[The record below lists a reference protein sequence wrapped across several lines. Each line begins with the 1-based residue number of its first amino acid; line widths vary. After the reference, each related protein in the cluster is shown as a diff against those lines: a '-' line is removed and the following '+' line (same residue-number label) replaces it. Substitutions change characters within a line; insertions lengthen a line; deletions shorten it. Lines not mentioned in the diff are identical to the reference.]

1 MALETADVPPQQKPA
16 RRHDHPRVIAG
27 SSNPESRCTWSP
39 RATRGG
45 GGGAGGQAPSGPC
58 DPCGRTVLLSR
69 V

>member
-27 SSNPESRCTWSP
+27 ASNPKSRCTRSA

-45 GGGAGGQAPSGPC
+45 RGAGGQAPSGPC
-58 DPCGRTVLLSR
+58 DLCGRTVLLSR